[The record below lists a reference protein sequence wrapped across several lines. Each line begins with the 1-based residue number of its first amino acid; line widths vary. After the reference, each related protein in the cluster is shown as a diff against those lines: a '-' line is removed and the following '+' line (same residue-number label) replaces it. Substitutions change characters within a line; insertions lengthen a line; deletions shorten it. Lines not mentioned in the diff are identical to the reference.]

1 MADKRTPSLDG
12 LIQTK
17 GAPRPDTLVQRIEA
31 PSPARMI
38 QDELRAALPMTIAA
52 PLEREPRA
60 KSLTLRLSEAQYERL
75 RRFAFDQR
83 MSHQDIIE
91 RALMD
96 YLSRQGST

>member
-17 GAPRPDTLVQRIEA
+17 GAARPDTLVQRVEA
-31 PSPARMI
+31 PSPARML
-38 QDELRAALPMTIAA
+38 QESLQTAVVGVATG
-52 PLEREPRA
+52 EREPRA
-60 KSLTLRLSEAQYERL
+60 KSLTLRLSESQYDRL

-96 YLSRQGST
+96 YLNRHVSA

>member
-17 GAPRPDTLVQRIEA
+17 GAPRPDTLVQWIEA
-31 PSPARMI
+31 QSPARVL
-38 QDELRAALPMTIAA
+38 QDELRAALPPPA
-52 PLEREPRA
+52 LLDREPRA
-60 KSLTLRLSEAQYERL
+60 KPLTLRLSETQYERL

-91 RALMD
+91 EALMD